1 MLNKDIMNT
10 NRNILLVA
18 KKLGLNEWQVENTIR
33 LMDGGA
39 TIPFISRYRKEMTG
53 SLDEVKLMQIKE
65 EYDRLRELDDRRE
78 AIIKSIEEQEKMT
91 PELRQK
97 IDGVITMAELEDIY
111 LPYRPKRRTRATI
124 AKEKGLEPLAVI
136 IMDQKENDPNLKAEA
151 FLNDDVKTVED
162 ALAGASDIIA
172 EWICEDE
179 TARKRMRYLFE
190 KEAVIYSKAIKGKE
204 AEGIKYSD
212 YYDWSEPL
220 KKCPSHRLLAMR
232 RGEEE
237 GFLRLSVEPVEE
249 NALDLLNSVFIK
261 SRNASSDLVASAIKD
276 SWKRLLSSSMETEFR
291 NISKE
296 RADIEAITV
305 FAENLRQLLLGS
317 PLGEK
322 NVLAIDPGFRTGCK
336 VVCLDR
342 QGNLIHNETIYPHPP
357 QNETAMSIKKILTLV
372 NAYKIE
378 AIAIGNGTASRETED
393 FIKWVKFD
401 NDIQVFVV
409 SEAGASIYSAS
420 KIARDEFPD
429 YDVTVRGSVSIGRR
443 LMDPLA
449 ELVKL
454 DPKSIGVGQYQ
465 HDVDQQKLQKSLD
478 DVVMSCV
485 NAVGVEVNTSSS
497 HLLTYVS
504 GLGPQL
510 AKNIID
516 YRTENGPFKSRKEL
530 LKVKRMG
537 AKAFEQSAGFLR
549 IRNAEN
555 PLDSSAVHPE
565 SYHVVEQMSKD
576 LGCNVKELIT
586 NEEKRKEIKLDR
598 YITPV
603 TGLPTLK
610 DIMDELAKPGR
621 DPRSKIR
628 EFRFADVH
636 SMEELTQ
643 GMVIPGI
650 VTNVTKFGAFVD
662 IGIKQDGL
670 VHVSNLSKNYI
681 QDPSTVVKLHQHVMV
696 KVLAVDIER
705 KRIQLS
711 MKDVEQKKGSHE
723 PKLLYYS

>member
-1 MLNKDIMNT
+1 MAANK
-10 NRNILLVA
+10 NIDLIA
-18 KKLGLNEWQVENTIR
+18 KRLGLQEWQVENTIR
-33 LMDGGA
+33 LLDDGA

-53 SLDEVKLMQIKE
+53 SLDEVQLMHIKD
-65 EYDRLRELDDRRE
+65 EYERLKELDSRRE
-78 AIIKSIEEQEKMT
+78 AVIKSIEEQEKMT
-91 PELRQK
+91 PELMQK
-97 IDGVITMAELEDIY
+97 INAAVTMAELEDIY
-111 LPYRPKRRTRATI
+111 LPYRPRRRTRATI
-124 AKEKGLEPLAVI
+124 AREKGLEPLAEI
-136 IMDQKENDPNLKAEA
+136 IFRQEELDPSHAAEA
-151 FLNDDVKTVED
+151 FLTDDVPTVGD
-162 ALAGASDIIA
+162 ALAGAGDIIA
-172 EWICEDE
+172 EWINEDE
-179 TARKRMRYLFE
+179 EARKSLRYLFD
-190 KEAVIYSKAIKGKE
+190 KEAVIYSRVVKGKE
-204 AEGIKYSD
+204 ADGNKFSD
-212 YYDWSEPL
+212 YFDWQEPL
-220 KKCPSHRLLAMR
+220 RKCPSHRLLAMR
-232 RGEEE
+232 RGEDE
-237 GFLRLSVEPVEE
+237 GFLKLAIEPDED
-249 NALDLLNSVFIK
+249 NALGLLQKIFIRGK
-261 SRNASSDLVASAIKD
+261 NESATLVGEAIKD

-296 RADIEAITV
+296 VADLEAIRV
-305 FAENLRQLLLGS
+305 FAGNLRQLLLAS

-342 QGNLIHNETIYPHPP
+342 QGNFLHNETIYPHPP
-357 QNETAMSIKKILTLV
+357 QNQTALSIKKMLTLV

-393 FIKWVKFD
+393 FIKYVKFE

-420 KIARDEFPD
+420 KAARDEFPE
-429 YDVTVRGSVSIGRR
+429 YDVTVRGAISIGRR

-449 ELVKL
+449 ELVKI

-465 HDVDQQKLQKSLD
+465 HDVDQQKLQNSLD

-485 NAVGVEVNTSSS
+485 NAVGVEVNTASS

-510 AKNIID
+510 AQNVVD

-555 PLDSSAVHPE
+555 PLDRSAVHPE
-565 SYHVVEQMSKD
+565 SYHVVEKMSKD
-576 LGCNVKELIT
+576 LGCEVMEMIN
-586 NEEKRKEIKLDR
+586 NEAKRKEISLEK

-610 DIMDELAKPGR
+610 DIMDELSKPGR
-621 DPRSKIR
+621 DPRSKIK
-628 EFRFADVH
+628 EFSFADIHV
-636 SMEELTQ
+636 MEDLVQ
-643 GMVIPGI
+643 GMVVPGI

-670 VHVSNLSKNYI
+670 VHVSNLSKAYV

-696 KVLAVDIER
+696 KVLSVEIDR

-711 MKDVEQKKGSHE
+711 MKDVDQKNPQK
-723 PKLLYYS
+723 